1 MQQSQQS
8 VYELPASGG
17 EGASSL
23 SIYLPD
29 SVRWRGWGSWLVGV
43 TVTVTVTVTVAVPV
57 WMIIWGSN
65 GGVCR
70 YCSDNS
76 VQ

>member
-43 TVTVTVTVTVAVPV
+43 TVTVTVTVAVPV

-70 YCSDNS
+70 YCSDIS

>member
-43 TVTVTVTVTVAVPV
+43 TVTVTVTVAVPGV

-70 YCSDNS
+70 YCSHNS

>member
-8 VYELPASGG
+8 VYELPALGG

-29 SVRWRGWGSWLVGV
+29 SVRWRGRGSWLVG
-43 TVTVTVTVTVAVPV
+43 VTVTVTVTVAVPV